1 MNRRNFLKTSGAIP
15 LSVVVPGISSDDIK
29 VSTTINETGEFVD
42 IVLKAH
48 YKDRFL
54 GVKTHVSRVHLLN
67 GTKEIEAQSSMLQE
81 LVTAFKDSVDAGVT
95 QEHINGMF
103 NHVTEVINIANKNE
117 DWKEDFGYTHDTWRK
132 ALAGDKEAKSVVQSE
147 EMDWGDYARYIKY
160 EVGAEGTNEDFKRL
174 RKNYREWKA
183 ANGGTV

>member
-67 GTKEIEAQSSMLQE
+67 GTKEIL
-81 LVTAFKDSVDAGVT
+81 LVLKQFQIQKLAVSDKILSRVFVT
-95 QEHINGMF
+95 LFQFHAVF
-103 NHVTEVINIANKNE
+103 
-117 DWKEDFGYTHDTWRK
+117 
-132 ALAGDKEAKSVVQSE
+132 L
-147 EMDWGDYARYIKY
+147 
-160 EVGAEGTNEDFKRL
+160 
-174 RKNYREWKA
+174 
-183 ANGGTV
+183 